1 MNIIVFDNKKLR
13 KKIRIVLIK
22 EFSVKILYTIVKKI
36 YNLYNSTKLQ
46 NIDN

>member
-1 MNIIVFDNKKLR
+1 MAKKTVKVMWSGRITTPIVKY
-13 KKIRIVLIK
+13 
-22 EFSVKILYTIVKKI
+22 LYTIVKKI